1 MTGAEQRVPIGRP
14 AGSAVGKAARVKLL
28 PASLVDRL
36 PDDWW
41 RPGNLCRV
49 LGLEVHLCDDDHV
62 KSIEVNGRIVA
73 QSRKLFPYGRW
84 D

>member
-1 MTGAEQRVPIGRP
+1 MP
-14 AGSAVGKAARVKLL
+14 VGKTARVKLL
-28 PASLVDRL
+28 PAFLVDRL

-41 RPGNLCRV
+41 RPGNLRRG

-73 QSRKLFPYGRW
+73 QGRKVFPYGRW